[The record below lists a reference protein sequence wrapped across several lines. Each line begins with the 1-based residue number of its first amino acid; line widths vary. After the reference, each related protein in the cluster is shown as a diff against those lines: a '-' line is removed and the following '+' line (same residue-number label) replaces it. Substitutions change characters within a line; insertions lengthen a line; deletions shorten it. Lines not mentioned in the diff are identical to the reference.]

1 MIASMGGYS
10 MIIDK
15 IGHIQNNFYYLGLI
29 ECPIFLLDGP
39 EPVIFDAGVTCA
51 GKIYVEAIR
60 SILGQRQPAWLCLTH
75 VHWDHC
81 GTASYLQKAFPELKI
96 AATSIAAN
104 ILQRPNALSL
114 INKLNQGMLEQM
126 RSTPGLDPSLLNMEP
141 FAPFKIDRE
150 LADGQTIEIG
160 GTTLQVLAT
169 PGHTQDHHSF
179 YLPHEKILIAGEAAG
194 IFYSHNVIT
203 PEFTSDYDAYL
214 TSLRRLAS
222 LPVEILAQG
231 HYYILA
237 GEEEIRTFFAKSI
250 KETISFKDRV
260 MELLDEETGNLERV
274 IHTMKAE
281 RYDAVPDLKQPEVTY
296 LINLRAKIAHLA
308 GKRQLLT
315 G

>member
-1 MIASMGGYS
+1 

-15 IGHIQNNFYYLGLI
+15 IGHIKNNFYYLGFI

-51 GKIYVEAIR
+51 GKIYAEAIR
-60 SILGQRQPAWLCLTH
+60 SVLGQRQPAWLYITH

-81 GTASYLQKAFPELKI
+81 GAASYLQKAFPGLKI
-96 AATSIAAN
+96 AATSMAAN

-114 INKLNQGMLEQM
+114 INKLNQVIQEQM
-126 RSTPGLDPSLLNMEP
+126 LSNPDLDPSLLNMEP
-141 FAPFKIDRE
+141 FVPFKIDKE
-150 LADGQTIEIG
+150 LSDGQTYRIG
-160 GTTLQVLAT
+160 STTLQVLAT

-194 IFYSHNVIT
+194 VFYSHNVIS

-214 TSLRRLAS
+214 ASLRRIAS

-237 GEEEIRTFFAKSI
+237 GEEEIRTFFAHSI

-260 MELLDEETGNLERV
+260 MELLDEENGNLERV
-274 IHTMKAE
+274 INTMKAE

-296 LINLRAKIAHLA
+296 LINLKAKVAHLA
-308 GKRQLLT
+308 GRQQRSS
-315 G
+315 